1 MRRTLTNLKW
11 DEYRDQCGFQA
22 FSKNPRDAFRA
33 FEMKYFGK
41 AVTWD
46 GYVIRVNLNDD
57 DPMSMAYH
65 SANIL
70 IKMEGSDE
78 NTGADLGIS
87 FSEVNVEKYADI
99 IEGL

>member
-1 MRRTLTNLKW
+1 
-11 DEYRDQCGFQA
+11 
-22 FSKNPRDAFRA
+22 
-33 FEMKYFGK
+33 MKYFGK

-70 IKMEGSDE
+70 IKMEGSDLNE

-87 FSEVNVEKYADI
+87 FSEMNVEKYAEI
-99 IEGL
+99 IESL

>member
-1 MRRTLTNLKW
+1 M
-11 DEYRDQCGFQA
+11 
-22 FSKNPRDAFRA
+22 
-33 FEMKYFGK
+33 
-41 AVTWD
+41 
-46 GYVIRVNLNDD
+46 IRVNLNDD

-70 IKMEGSDE
+70 IKMEGSDLNE

-87 FSEVNVEKYADI
+87 FSEMNVEKYAEI

>member
-1 MRRTLTNLKW
+1 M
-11 DEYRDQCGFQA
+11 
-22 FSKNPRDAFRA
+22 KNPRDAFRA

-65 SANIL
+65 SVNIL
-70 IKMEGSDE
+70 LKMENPD
-78 NTGADLGIS
+78 
-87 FSEVNVEKYADI
+87 
-99 IEGL
+99 